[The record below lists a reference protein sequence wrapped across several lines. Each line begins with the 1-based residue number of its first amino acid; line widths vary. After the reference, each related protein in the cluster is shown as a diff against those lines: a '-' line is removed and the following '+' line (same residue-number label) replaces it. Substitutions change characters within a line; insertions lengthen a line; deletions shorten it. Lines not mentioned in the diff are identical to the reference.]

1 MIDLRVLGPVRA
13 LVGRHDLDIGHA
25 RQRSLLAMLLVDVN
39 NVVPTERLTE
49 LMWDDHPPRHARNAL
64 AGYAARL
71 RKVMAGAP
79 GQPVLASQ
87 GNGYVLRV
95 HPAAVDLYRFRDLA
109 ARAAEAKDDEKR
121 SGLLEA
127 ALAQWSGSALGDL
140 GGTHVDSLR
149 TTLEGERQAA
159 LLGFYDTRLRQGR
172 PQEILPLLQQM
183 AEKRPYD
190 EELAL
195 RLIRAHRD
203 SGNPAAALRTYEAVR
218 VRLARDLSTRPGE
231 ALRRAGEQLLRPAR
245 PSVTSTTVP
254 AAGRARERLR
264 MPVSTGYFAGRE
276 RELDQLDELLTP
288 PRGPGRAAGPQGTNL
303 AVISGM
309 AGAGKTT
316 LALRWAERAGTA
328 FPDGQLFV
336 SLRGHERHLPP
347 LEPAETLASVLLAL
361 GLPAAD
367 IPFGLDE
374 RAALYR
380 TLLVGRRVLLV
391 LDDAASSEQVRH
403 LLPPSVDGSA
413 VLVTSRD
420 RLPGL
425 TATYFAGEV
434 LLDAL
439 DDASALLLLASLV
452 GSARVAR
459 EPEAATGIVQA
470 SGRLP
475 LTVRLSGAYAAS
487 HPEEPLGQVLAQVPM
502 TDGADARGA
511 MSRALDLS
519 YGKLTTAQ
527 RQLFRQ
533 LGVIPG
539 TEFGRETVGALADC
553 SFARLEQ
560 RLGALVRAN
569 LLAEYA
575 PRRYRMHDM
584 VKEYAVG
591 RATTEDPWEVRR
603 DVLLRLLEWYRQA
616 VERASLAD
624 GIQMSGVH
632 RGAAV
637 AVLRPW
643 GGRPQAVP
651 GPGEDP
657 ADGGDP
663 AGTGAGDT
671 AGAAGQRGPDI
682 DVAWL
687 DREKTN
693 LCAAI
698 KLASDLGLGPASW
711 RLADAMLGYI
721 RLHPGGDDWS
731 AAVEAAQRAAARSG
745 HERANT
751 AMLLNV
757 ADSRYREG
765 RPPSERQRA
774 REALAVS
781 RGASWRA
788 GEALS
793 LAVIGRSYWSVGV
806 LGLADRYMRAALRI
820 HEELGD
826 LAGQANAVARLARNA
841 YDAGDAVAALSG
853 FREALRLAEQSGSRF
868 GLIRLP
874 AYIALS
880 LRLLGEHAEAQQ
892 WCELAILTSRE
903 MDFHEGVAIAL
914 TCRAAL
920 FSDLGAH
927 AEAVTSAREAHVAI
941 PHLSDPRIEADC
953 LIRLGSVEAAA
964 DHTDLAMRSF
974 GKALLLAEQ
983 ITYPQAAARAQAESA
998 AAYVR
1003 LGLYEEALAA
1013 CRRTRR
1019 VLQGCDM
1026 RLARA
1031 RTLVSEADCA
1041 LASGRC
1047 AAAIA
1052 DYRRAAAL
1060 YRAAGHRLGETRALL
1075 SWGRAAGTAPRH
1087 GRPDHLWR
1095 RALRLADPL
1104 GLPEADTLRTLLSGH
1119 PDQGHPH
1126 PGPLF
1131 G

>member
-13 LVGRHDLDIGHA
+13 LSGRHDLDIGHA
-25 RQRSLLAMLLVDVN
+25 RQRSLLAILLVDVN
-39 NVVPTERLTE
+39 NVVPTERLSE
-49 LMWDDHPPRHARNAL
+49 LMWDDRPPRGARNAL
-64 AGYAARL
+64 AGYAHRL
-71 RKVMAGAP
+71 RKVLAAAP
-79 GQPVLASQ
+79 GQPVLASEA
-87 GNGYVLRV
+87 NGYVLRV
-95 HPAAVDLYRFRDLA
+95 DPTAVDLYRFRDLA
-109 ARAAEAKDDEKR
+109 ARAADAGNDEER
-121 SGLLEA
+121 SRLLAA
-127 ALAQWSGSALGDL
+127 ALAQWSGAALGDL

-149 TTLEGERQAA
+149 TPLEGERQTA
-159 LLGFYDTRLRQGR
+159 LLDYYDTRLRLGR
-172 PQEILPLLQQM
+172 PQEILPALQQLT
-183 AEKRPYD
+183 EERPYD

-218 VRLARDLSTRPGE
+218 SRLARELSTRPGE
-231 ALRRAGEQLLRPAR
+231 ALRRAGEQLLRPA
-245 PSVTSTTVP
+245 PSP
-254 AAGRARERLR
+254 AAEGGTTPVASQARERLR
-264 MPVSTGYFAGRE
+264 MPVSSGYFAGRE
-276 RELDQLDELLTP
+276 RELDTLDGLLTP
-288 PRGPGRAAGPQGTNL
+288 SRGTGGSQGTNL

-316 LALRWAERAGTA
+316 LALRWAQRAGAA

-347 LEPAETLASVLLAL
+347 LEPSEILVSVLLAL

-391 LDDAASSEQVRH
+391 LDDAASPEQVRH

-413 VLVTSRD
+413 VLVTSRE

-439 DDASALLLLASLV
+439 DDASALKLLVSLV

-459 EPEAATGIVQA
+459 EPEAATRIVQA

-487 HPEEPLGQVLAQVPM
+487 HPEEPLGRLLAQVPT
-502 TDGADARGA
+502 TDGADAHGA
-511 MSRALDLS
+511 MGRALDLS
-519 YGKLTTAQ
+519 YGKLTGVQ
-527 RQLFRQ
+527 RYLFRR
-533 LGVIPG
+533 LGVVPG
-539 TEFGRETVGALADC
+539 TEFGRETVAALANC
-553 SFARLEQ
+553 SFAVLEEAT
-560 RLGALVRAN
+560 GALVRAN
-569 LLAEYA
+569 LLAEYG

-591 RATTEDPWEVRR
+591 RATEEDPWEARR
-603 DVLLRLLEWYRQA
+603 DVLLRLLEWYREA

-637 AVLRPW
+637 AALTPW
-643 GGRPQAVP
+643 GGRPLTGT
-651 GPGEDP
+651 GPGGKDTEED
-657 ADGGDP
+657 
-663 AGTGAGDT
+663 GAGRT
-671 AGAAGQRGPDI
+671 GAAGDGAEDASGSRGPDI

-698 KLASDLGLGPASW
+698 RLASELGLGPASW

-731 AAVEAAQRAAARSG
+731 TAVEAAQRAAARAG

-765 RPPSERQRA
+765 RHRSERQRA
-774 REALAVS
+774 REALTVS

-793 LAVIGRSYWSVGV
+793 LAVLGRSYWSVGV

-841 YDAGDAVAALSG
+841 YDAGAPASALRG
-853 FREALRLAEQSGSRF
+853 FRDALRLAERSGSRF
-868 GLIRLP
+868 GQIRLP
-874 AYIALS
+874 AYVALS
-880 LRLLGEHAEAQQ
+880 LRQLGEHAEAQQ
-892 WCELAILTSRE
+892 WCELAMLTSRE
-903 MDFHEGVAIAL
+903 MDFHEGMAIAL
-914 TCRAAL
+914 SCRAEL
-920 FSDLGAH
+920 FGDLGAH

-964 DHTDLAMRSF
+964 DHAELAMRSF
-974 GKALLLAEQ
+974 GRALLMAEQ
-983 ITYPQAAARAQAESA
+983 IDYPQAAARAQAESA
-998 AAYVR
+998 SAYVR

-1013 CRRTRR
+1013 CRRARR
-1019 VLQGCDM
+1019 VLRGCDM
-1026 RLARA
+1026 RLVRA
-1031 RTLVSEADCA
+1031 QTLMAEADCA

-1052 DYRRAAAL
+1052 NYRQAAAL
-1060 YRAAGHRLGETRALL
+1060 YRVAGHRLGEIRALL
-1075 SWGRAAGTAPRH
+1075 SWGRAAATAPHHGDPSRPWRH
-1087 GRPDHLWR
+1087 
-1095 RALRLADPL
+1095 ALRLAAPL
-1104 GLPEADTLRTLLSGH
+1104 AVPEADTLRTLLHGT
-1119 PDQGHPH
+1119 
-1126 PGPLF
+1126 GPTPTYV
-1131 G
+1131 

>member
-13 LVGRHDLDIGHA
+13 LAGRHDLDIGHA
-25 RQRSLLAMLLVDVN
+25 RQRSLLAILLVDVN
-39 NVVPTERLTE
+39 NVVPTERLTS
-49 LMWDDHPPRHARNAL
+49 LMWDDRPPRGARNAL
-64 AGYAARL
+64 AGYATRL
-71 RKVMAGAP
+71 RKVLAAAP
-79 GQPVLASQ
+79 GRPVLASEA
-87 GNGYVLRV
+87 NGYVLRV
-95 HPAAVDLYRFRDLA
+95 DPAAVDLCRFRDLT
-109 ARAAEAKDDEKR
+109 ARAAETGDDEER
-121 SGLLEA
+121 SHLLAA
-127 ALAQWSGSALGDL
+127 ALAQWSGAALGDL
-140 GGTHVDSLR
+140 DGSHVDSLR
-149 TTLEGERQAA
+149 TTLEGERQTA
-159 LLGFYDTRLRQGR
+159 LLEYYDTRLLLGR
-172 PQEILPLLQQM
+172 PQEIVPPLQQM
-183 AEKRPYD
+183 TEERPYD

-218 VRLARDLSTRPGE
+218 SRLARELSTRPGE
-231 ALRRAGEQLLRPAR
+231 ALRRAGEQLLRPA
-245 PSVTSTTVP
+245 PHP
-254 AAGRARERLR
+254 AAEVTGAPVASQARERLR
-264 MPVSTGYFAGRE
+264 MPVSSGYFAGRV
-276 RELDQLDELLTP
+276 RELDALDALLTP
-288 PRGPGRAAGPQGTNL
+288 PREAGGSQGTNL

-316 LALRWAERAGTA
+316 LALRWAQRAGSA

-336 SLRGHERHLPP
+336 PLRGHERHLPP
-347 LEPAETLASVLLAL
+347 LEPSEILVSVLLAL

-391 LDDAASSEQVRH
+391 LDDAASPEQVRH

-413 VLVTSRD
+413 VLVTSRE

-439 DDASALLLLASLV
+439 DDASALELLTSLV
-452 GSARVAR
+452 GRARVAQ

-487 HPEEPLGQVLAQVPM
+487 HPDEPLGLLLAHVPT
-502 TDGADARGA
+502 TDGADAHGA
-511 MSRALDLS
+511 MGRALDLS
-519 YGKLTTAQ
+519 YGKLTEVQ
-527 RQLFRQ
+527 RRVFRQ
-533 LGVIPG
+533 LGVLPG
-539 TEFGRETVGALADC
+539 TEFGRETVGALTDC
-553 SFARLEQ
+553 PFAVLEEAI
-560 RLGALVRAN
+560 GALVRAN
-569 LLAEYA
+569 LLAQHG

-591 RATTEDPWEVRR
+591 RATEEDPWEVRR
-603 DVLLRLLEWYRQA
+603 DVLLRLLEWYREA

-632 RGAAV
+632 RGAV
-637 AVLRPW
+637 AALM
-643 GGRPQAVP
+643 
-651 GPGEDP
+651 
-657 ADGGDP
+657 
-663 AGTGAGDT
+663 TGAGRPRTTPCT
-671 AGAAGQRGPDI
+671 AGAAGAAGARAEDAAGRRGTGI

-698 KLASDLGLGPASW
+698 RLASELGLGPASW

-765 RPPSERQRA
+765 RYEAERQRA

-793 LAVIGRSYWSVGV
+793 LAVLSRTYWSVGV

-841 YDAGDAVAALSG
+841 YDAGRPGAALSG
-853 FREALRLAEQSGSRF
+853 FRDALRLAEQSGSRF
-868 GLIRLP
+868 GQIRLP
-874 AYIALS
+874 AYVALS
-880 LRLLGEHAEAQQ
+880 LRQLGEHAEAQQ

-914 TCRAAL
+914 SCRAEL
-920 FSDLGAH
+920 FGDVGAH

-964 DHTDLAMRSF
+964 DHPELAMRSF
-974 GKALLLAEQ
+974 GRALVMAEQ
-983 ITYPQAAARAQAESA
+983 VNYPQAAARAHAESA

-1013 CRRTRR
+1013 CRRARR
-1019 VLQGCDM
+1019 VLRGCDM
-1026 RLARA
+1026 QLVRA
-1031 RTLVSEADCA
+1031 QTLMVEADCA

-1052 DYRRAAAL
+1052 AYRRAAAR
-1060 YRAAGHRLGETRALL
+1060 YRAAGHRLGEIRALL
-1075 SWGRAAGTAPRH
+1075 SWGRAAATAPGH
-1087 GRPDHLWR
+1087 GHPARPWKH
-1095 RALRLADPL
+1095 ALRLADPL
-1104 GLPEADTLRTLLSGH
+1104 AVPEADTLRTLLRH
-1119 PDQGHPH
+1119 APTAATPA
-1126 PGPLF
+1126 
-1131 G
+1131 